1 MQLNTTQTIV
11 YDSGNASP
19 GRYLIWVKNTGANP
33 LTAFSIQGRN
43 STKAEWVDIVDD
55 FLTASSFLEM
65 TSDTIDPKTLAAGTE
80 WNAGIINNTFKC
92 LRIIAAGNTSIDIE
106 VSCIDG
112 TT

>member
-1 MQLNTTQTIV
+1 MQLSTGGTIV
-11 YDSGNASP
+11 HNLSNTAP

-43 STKAEWVDIVDD
+43 STQAAWIDVIDN

-65 TSDTIDPKTLAAGTE
+65 TSDTIDPKTLAAGAE
-80 WNAGIINNTFKC
+80 WNGGIINNTFKC
-92 LRIIAAGNTSIDIE
+92 LRIFAAGNTTIDYE
-106 VSCIDG
+106 VTPIAG